1 MTGQRIAMRRI
12 EIEVATADKHVLRI
26 WCFKDDG
33 ATRLQHAHGLIQKL
47 NERIDRQMLDEVKA
61 SDGAKTCIVK
71 TREVIDQ
78 ILFRDLQAA
87 LDALPYENAIG
98 IHADAAKFLFFQ
110 ELEPLAA
117 SAADVENGHLP
128 ATDSVLLD

>member
-1 MTGQRIAMRRI
+1 MRRI
-12 EIEVATADKHVLRI
+12 EIEVTTAYQDILRI
-26 WCFKDDG
+26 WCLKDDG

-47 NERIDRQMLDEVKA
+47 NERIDRQMFDDVKA

-71 TREVIDQ
+71 TGEVTDQ
-78 ILFRDLQAA
+78 IFFHDLQAA
-87 LDALPYENAIG
+87 LDALPHENAIG

-117 SAADVENGHLP
+117 SAADVENGHRP
-128 ATDSVLLD
+128 ATDSLLLD